1 MEINIEHRS
10 FSLSEVRVAGE
21 GRQISGHAAVFNKLS
36 EDMGGFREAL
46 LDPVVT
52 VLNCIQEIWGVL

>member
-1 MEINIEHRS
+1 MEINIEYRS

-52 VLNCIQEIWGVL
+52 VLNGT